1 MATLAQ
7 IQTFAFGEPDL
18 KQRFTAARLQAAW
31 DVFNE
36 ATSVTGHAQR
46 LLWAKKV
53 TGSETDLNSEY
64 LRFLGVPAI
73 QGTRGASTTAASL
86 SAIQTAVDGLLNE
99 YAGVA

>member
-18 KQRFTAARLQAAW
+18 KQRFAAARLQAAW

-36 ATSVTGHAQR
+36 ATGVANHAAR
-46 LLWAKKV
+46 LVWAKKV
-53 TGSETDLNSEY
+53 TSSDADLNKEY

-73 QGTRGASTTAASL
+73 QGTKGASTTAASV
-86 SAIQTAVDGLLNE
+86 SAIQTAVDGLVNE
-99 YAGVA
+99 YAEVV